1 MGLWSK
7 LFIKQTDVN
16 ELQAEYEKTVK
27 ALRVTKEEL
36 EDLKL
41 KKRLEQE
48 EIKHMVKINEE
59 RKDSEVAKKQ
69 IELEKKYNED
79 LNKFREEQTAAL
91 LQLTKELHGKLEGR
105 FNVELGNLK
114 EIYQALMARLPNVN
128 LTLEKR
134 LR

>member
-1 MGLWSK
+1 MFSFVRDKEYRALQSSVEVLVK
-7 LFIKQTDVN
+7 EKQT
-16 ELQAEYEKTVK
+16 LKT
-27 ALRVTKEEL
+27 EL
-36 EDLKL
+36 EELKL

-48 EIKHMVKINEE
+48 EIKHMTKINEE
-59 RKDSEVAKKQ
+59 RKDAEVEKTK
-69 IELEKKYNED
+69 IELEKKHNERI
-79 LNKFREEQTAAL
+79 NKFREEQTAAL

-134 LR
+134 LK